1 MDRIQKP
8 QETMT
13 CSVCSSD
20 EYRERLIRYSLD
32 YDGRLVVIE
41 NVPARVCDRCGEV
54 SVAPEVVD
62 RLQRTVWSNER
73 PHRTVET
80 QVYEYA

>member
-1 MDRIQKP
+1 
-8 QETMT
+8 MT

-20 EYRERLIRYSLD
+20 EYYERLVRYSLD
-32 YDGRLVVIE
+32 YDGRLVVVE

-54 SVAPEVVD
+54 GVDPEVVD
-62 RLQRTVWSNER
+62 RLQRTVWSKQQ

>member
-1 MDRIQKP
+1 
-8 QETMT
+8 MT

-20 EYRERLIRYSLD
+20 EYHERLVRYSLD
-32 YDGRLVVIE
+32 YDGRLVVVE

-54 SVAPEVVD
+54 GVAAEVVD
-62 RLQRTVWSNER
+62 RLQQTVWSNQQ